1 MAVTKEK
8 ILLKMKVNGKEVE
21 VAVKPTWTLLRVL
34 REELGL
40 TGTKKG
46 CEQGDC
52 GACTVIMD
60 GRAVNACL
68 VLALQA
74 QSKEIETIEGL
85 GSPERLHPLQES
97 FVKNG
102 AVQCGFCTP
111 GMVMSATAM
120 LRENASPSPDEIKKG
135 ISGNLCRCTGYTKI
149 FEAVEV
155 AAEALRRGRD
165 PRDVVAERY
174 ALAFPS
180 RSMQPAS
187 PRDREDGDADA

>member
-1 MAVTKEK
+1 MTP
-8 ILLKMKVNGKEVE
+8 LKMTVNGQDVEVE
-21 VAVKPTWTLLRVL
+21 VKPAWTLLRVL

-60 GRAVNACL
+60 GQAVNACL

-74 QSKEIETIEGL
+74 QSKKIETIEGL
-85 GSPERLHPLQES
+85 GSPDRLHPLQES
-97 FVKNG
+97 FIQNG

-111 GMVMSATAM
+111 GMLMSASAM
-120 LRENASPSPDEIKKG
+120 LRENPRPNQEEIKRG

-149 FEAVEV
+149 VKAIE
-155 AAEALRRGRD
+155 
-165 PRDVVAERY
+165 DV
-174 ALAFPS
+174 S
-180 RSMQPAS
+180 K
-187 PRDREDGDADA
+187 

>member
-1 MAVTKEK
+1 
-8 ILLKMKVNGKEVE
+8 MKVNGEEVE
-21 VAVKPTWTLLRVL
+21 VSVKPTWTLLRVL

-60 GRAVNACL
+60 GRAVNACI

-85 GSPERLHPLQES
+85 GRPENLHPLQES
-97 FVKNG
+97 FIRNG

-111 GMVMSATAM
+111 GMLMSAAAM
-120 LRENASPSPDEIKKG
+120 LRENPSPSQEEIKRG

-149 FEAVEV
+149 VKAIQ
-155 AAEALRRGRD
+155 
-165 PRDVVAERY
+165 DVSKGT
-174 ALAFPS
+174 S
-180 RSMQPAS
+180 R
-187 PRDREDGDADA
+187 E